1 MGLAPRSALFLPA
14 SNQRAI
20 AKARSLAVDLI
31 LLDLED
37 AVKPEDKLAAR
48 SGAVAAVAE
57 GFGNRAA
64 AIRVNGE
71 DTTLH
76 AEDMAAVR
84 ASAVE
89 LVVLPKVES
98 AAAAAAAV
106 RVSGKRLLAMIETPL
121 GLLAAADITRVPGV
135 AGLIAGTNDLS
146 VTLGTPA
153 GDDRTGLVLAL
164 QTVVLAAR
172 AGGIWA
178 IDGVFNRLDDPDG
191 LERQCIEG
199 RRYGFDGKSLIHPTQ
214 VEIANRAFGPS
225 DTELADAHA
234 LIAAATGGAE
244 RFEGRMVETMH
255 VDQAKALIA
264 RAERGAGAA

>member
-37 AVKPEDKLAAR
+37 AVKPADKLAAR
-48 SGAVAAVAE
+48 AGAVAAVAE
-57 GFGNRAA
+57 GFGDRLA
-64 AIRVNGE
+64 AIRVNGAE
-71 DTTLH
+71 TALH

-84 ASAVE
+84 ASSADM
-89 LVVLPKVES
+89 VVLPKVES

-106 RVSGKRLLAMIETPL
+106 RGSGKRLLAMIETPL
-121 GLLAAADITRVPGV
+121 GLLAAADIARVPGV

-153 GDDRTGLVLAL
+153 GDDRAGLVLAL
-164 QTVVLAAR
+164 QMIVLAAR
-172 AGGIWA
+172 AGGVWA
-178 IDGVFNRLDDPDG
+178 LDGVFNRLDDPHG
-191 LERQCIEG
+191 LELQCAEG
-199 RRYGFDGKSLIHPTQ
+199 LRYGFDGKTLIHPNQ

-225 DTELADAHA
+225 DAEVADAHA

-244 RFEGRMVETMH
+244 RYEGRMVETMH

-264 RAERGAGAA
+264 RAQRGAGSA